1 MSRGEAPRREGVFF
15 DDGWSARPTKR
26 PSPDVV
32 ESPAAARHRLRDAP
46 PPGGTPYGGVHVIAP
61 VENATVPPTA
71 HDSATGYGRSNLDH
85 QYEYDHY
92 LQYDEY
98 HEHDQYDFDDGP
110 NFDPRHSSARH
121 DDAPLTRRQ
130 LKVVLDQRER
140 LERPARSPLARLP
153 LRCRVPRGS
162 TDLDSAQH
170 GRSSREF
177 DLRVTSPGGQRDVS
191 NEWSAVPH
199 HTDRVLA
206 AKRRLDSPSSMTR
219 PTSAPL
225 QGVALLTYFALLPYV
240 IWTKWS
246 LASRVSH
253 GWILRDAL
261 SGLALFWI
269 LFVALVVAY
278 LLQMRHR
285 RSVPRN
291 GLAWVA
297 GGILTLLPF
306 LLSSSAGAQTI
317 ARPVAPVTASVSA
330 PASSVTSTRHGDLA
344 QLPLA
349 LLAVSRRRRLS
360 AHSSSTGDSEAED
373 FSDLDP
379 QLLARLCEVL
389 PSDLG
394 GVVEV
399 GEEISLVPPSLE
411 DDPLVC
417 TLLTSPSSRG
427 IVVSYARPGGV
438 LHVDEPVS
446 VSSLE
451 RRIHPLHRGDV
462 VVVHSVEEAWRALAL
477 RSVETRVVVVLRPS
491 TDPDLLARVVRVTTD
506 APAPAKDV
514 RVELLRP
521 LPLVSGLEEPFVPT
535 LRRRCVEMVAY
546 LALHPGEPVTG
557 ERLRT
562 RVLANAQIDASRATL
577 ANTATSVRRSLGARH
592 GEWRLAPVGPS
603 GLYELSGV
611 QLDVADFHL
620 LVAEARRSE
629 EPYDLLVRALRLVQG
644 EPLAS
649 VLKGY
654 EWFRFEGHLAQL
666 QREGELAAL
675 ALVDLALE
683 RGQPEVALW
692 ALRQGLLID
701 PESPRLLEELE
712 RAPRLSPLRSH
723 PEISDQGREVAGRWA
738 LERFGPR
745 PEGRES
751 PES

>member
-1 MSRGEAPRREGVFF
+1 
-15 DDGWSARPTKR
+15 
-26 PSPDVV
+26 
-32 ESPAAARHRLRDAP
+32 
-46 PPGGTPYGGVHVIAP
+46 
-61 VENATVPPTA
+61 
-71 HDSATGYGRSNLDH
+71 
-85 QYEYDHY
+85 
-92 LQYDEY
+92 
-98 HEHDQYDFDDGP
+98 
-110 NFDPRHSSARH
+110 
-121 DDAPLTRRQ
+121 
-130 LKVVLDQRER
+130 
-140 LERPARSPLARLP
+140 
-153 LRCRVPRGS
+153 
-162 TDLDSAQH
+162 
-170 GRSSREF
+170 
-177 DLRVTSPGGQRDVS
+177 
-191 NEWSAVPH
+191 
-199 HTDRVLA
+199 
-206 AKRRLDSPSSMTR
+206 MTR

-269 LFVALVVAY
+269 LFVALVIAY

-285 RSVPRN
+285 RTVPRN

-306 LLSSSAGAQTI
+306 LLSSSAGAQGI
-317 ARPVAPVTASVSA
+317 ARPVAPVTVSA
-330 PASSVTSTRHGDLA
+330 SASASTGGPSLHHGDLA

-360 AHSSSTGDSEAED
+360 AYSADAGDPESED
-373 FSDLDP
+373 FSNLDP

-399 GEEISLVPPSLE
+399 GEEISLVEPSLE

-417 TLLTSPSSRG
+417 TLLNAPSSRG

-446 VSSLE
+446 VASLE

-462 VVVHSVEEAWRALAL
+462 AVVESVEGAWRALAL
-477 RSVETRVVVVLRPS
+477 RPVESRVVVVLGPS
-491 TDPDLLARVVRVTTD
+491 TDPDLLSRVVRVTTD
-506 APAPAKDV
+506 APAPANEV

-521 LPLVSGLEEPFVPT
+521 LPLVTGLQEPFVPT

-603 GLYELSGV
+603 GLYEISGV
-611 QLDVADFHL
+611 DLDVADFHL
-620 LVAEARRSE
+620 LIAEARRTE
-629 EPYDLLVRALRLVQG
+629 EPYDLLVQALRLVQG

-683 RGQPEVALW
+683 RDQPEVALW

-712 RAPRLSPLRSH
+712 RAPRLSPLRAR
-723 PEISDQGREVAGRWA
+723 PDAPDRGREAAGRWA
-738 LERFGPR
+738 LERFGSRAPGLTH
-745 PEGRES
+745 PD
-751 PES
+751 